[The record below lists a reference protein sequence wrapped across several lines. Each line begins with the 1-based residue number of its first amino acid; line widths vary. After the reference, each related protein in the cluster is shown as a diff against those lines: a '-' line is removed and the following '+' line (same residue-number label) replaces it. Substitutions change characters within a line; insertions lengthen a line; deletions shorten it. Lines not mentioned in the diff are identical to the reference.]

1 MSAPA
6 AAAAAPAPVE
16 KVEKVEKTE
25 KVVPKKAAAP
35 KKKAAPKR
43 KGLRP
48 SLVKKAMK
56 ASKVPIMKCVIDCT
70 LPLQD
75 KILDINAFV
84 NTTTHT

>member
-16 KVEKVEKTE
+16 KVEKTE
-25 KVVPKKAAAP
+25 KVVPKKAAAAP
-35 KKKAAPKR
+35 KNKAAPKR

-84 NTTTHT
+84 NTTYA

>member
-6 AAAAAPAPVE
+6 AAAPAP
-16 KVEKVEKTE
+16 VEKVEKTE

-35 KKKAAPKR
+35 KKAAPKR

-84 NTTTHT
+84 NTIYT